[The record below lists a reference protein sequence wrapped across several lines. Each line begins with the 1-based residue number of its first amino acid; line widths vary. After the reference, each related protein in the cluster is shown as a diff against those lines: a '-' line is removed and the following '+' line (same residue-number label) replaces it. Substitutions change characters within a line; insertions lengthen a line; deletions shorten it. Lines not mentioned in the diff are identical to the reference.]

1 MVTTAVE
8 ICDALDGRYCQRQND
23 RKQESWI
30 AIREARSGASFAG
43 NTRQCDYLA
52 INTWQGRG
60 MQVVGHEIKVSK
72 ADWQKELDNPDK
84 AEMFARYCRR
94 WWVVMPS
101 VLAIKVRDEVPPA
114 WGLISVSELGRCTEL
129 QSAPAREP
137 EQIPAW
143 WWIGWMAQ
151 LDRRDKRERS
161 AAQLKELH
169 DNVQAEVD
177 RRMAQYQREHGGE
190 VFTRQDVLDLGNLRE
205 WRAVWDA
212 LVAITGVTDLHRAG
226 DWDVERFARL
236 WKMRYNVDALTRLR
250 TAMTATTKVLDE
262 LETA

>member
-169 DNVQAEVD
+169 DNVA
-177 RRMAQYQREHGGE
+177 
-190 VFTRQDVLDLGNLRE
+190 
-205 WRAVWDA
+205 WDA